1 MEEETEAKGC
11 CGKRTFAALS
21 TKTRLVVM
29 YGAVNVEEA
38 ITLVQCVA
46 KPLALTFLSSQ
57 MECLVGNSGLRNP
70 RFHYLAETQEE
81 RE

>member
-1 MEEETEAKGC
+1 
-11 CGKRTFAALS
+11 
-21 TKTRLVVM
+21 M